1 VKKKEGLSSFGQK
14 ARGVTERRM
23 REVVARPLWQLLWP
37 GEKGSF
43 GWFWER
49 TSMKHR
55 LTYTMFPH
63 SGVFLKSNPLLLGIK
78 NHKRKLWLCML
89 CGGELL
95 QEPEAVFF
103 FCFL

>member
-1 VKKKEGLSSFGQK
+1 
-14 ARGVTERRM
+14 M

-49 TSMKHR
+49 TSMKHG

-63 SGVFLKSNPLLLGIK
+63 SRVFLKSNPLLLGIK

-95 QEPEAVFF
+95 QEPKAVFF
-103 FCFL
+103 FVFCEQG